1 MRLEGEETAV
11 KRWSTR
17 EVAKLAGV
25 SPATVSR
32 VLNRQ
37 GNVRPELAERVR
49 RVLESLEQNG
59 KPAGAPR
66 RIAIAFPRRLAGYEM
81 VGGAFYG
88 QVLSGVDKVMREA
101 GHEVLL
107 CPYDPDDAVDA
118 LQTETLARY
127 DGVVMLGAETPEPL
141 AQACARQGLPLVVV
155 DKHVH
160 GVDSIISDNI
170 GGAEAVT
177 RFVLSRGYRNLAY
190 LCETLEDA
198 SFAARA
204 QGFRSAAEASG
215 EAGLRIQVC
224 EVGRGW
230 LRAQEVLDE
239 LIAGDPFPLAIVAGN
254 DPTALHLLALARAK
268 GIAVPE
274 QLGLAGFD
282 DVPLAEMA
290 DPALT
295 TVQVDKVEM
304 GRLAGRRL
312 LERLAAPDLPPVTV
326 MMHVF
331 LVVRASV

>member
-1 MRLEGEETAV
+1 M

-17 EVAKLAGV
+17 EIARLAGV

-49 RVLESLEQNG
+49 RVMASLEQAG
-59 KPAGAPR
+59 KPAGGPR
-66 RIAIAFPRRLAGYEM
+66 RIGIAFPRRLAGYEM

-88 QVLSGVDKVMREA
+88 QVLSGIDKVMREA
-101 GHEVLL
+101 GHEVSL
-107 CPYDPDDAVDA
+107 CPYDPGHAVDE
-118 LQTETLARY
+118 LLPETVARY
-127 DGVVMLGAETPEPL
+127 DGLVMLGADTPKPL
-141 AQACARQGLPLVVV
+141 AQAIAKEGLPLVVV

-160 GVDSIISDNI
+160 GVDSIISDNT
-170 GGAEAVT
+170 GGAETVT
-177 RFVLSRGYRNLAY
+177 RHVLSRGYRNLAY

-204 QGFRSAAEASG
+204 QGFRWAVEAAG
-215 EAGLRIQVC
+215 DAGLRTRVC

-230 LRAQEVLDE
+230 LRAQEVLDQ
-239 LIAGDPFPLAIVAGN
+239 LIAENSFPLAIVAGN

-268 GIAVPE
+268 GIAVPG

-282 DVPLAEMA
+282 DVALAEMA
-290 DPALT
+290 DPPLT
-295 TVQVDKVEM
+295 TVRVDKVEM

-331 LVVRASV
+331 LVVRAST